1 MSGNQPVNQEER
13 PGCSRGIKQKPSPK
27 QQMSVLD
34 IEKWYSQGGQI
45 VSGTESVVFSP
56 KAMVAVLSRKATA

>member
-1 MSGNQPVNQEER
+1 
-13 PGCSRGIKQKPSPK
+13 
-27 QQMSVLD
+27 MSVLD

-45 VSGTESVVFSP
+45 VSGTESGVFSP